1 VLLLVITRELLAD
14 VAIEVGG
21 DDGAVEGLKAAT
33 SPPQDGMLTE
43 PVTA

>member
-1 VLLLVITRELLAD
+1 VLLVVITRELLAD
-14 VAIEVGG
+14 VAIVVG